1 MALGRPR
8 WLVVQHFLFLVL
20 CSITI
25 SDHLS
30 AVTIRHLPGFVQG
43 PLPFS
48 LETGY
53 IKVDEVY
60 GVEFFYYFIE
70 SERNPTVDPLVL
82 WLTGGPGC
90 SAFSGLSLEIG
101 PLKFKSEE
109 YNGSL
114 PNMVYN
120 PYTWTKFANIIFVDS
135 PAGTGFSYSHH
146 PKGYETSDKSW
157 SKQTQVFLKKWL
169 FEHQKFMS
177 NPLYIAGD
185 SYAGKVVPVIV
196 QLISKENE
204 FGMHPTFKLQGYMIG
219 NPSTGDKIDFNA
231 RIPYALSMGIISDE
245 FFETMTKLCRGQSYE
260 SPETALCDSQI
271 QIFEGLVKPC
281 IQMTSEIMMS
291 HILEPK
297 CTLASP
303 KLGNKAGER
312 FILMIQ
318 ENNTIPLR
326 RPAVPDVKCRTYA
339 YYLMYIWANNAETL
353 EALHVR
359 KWSTSGDHGM
369 YMGKWRGWR
378 HTAPEYKPRECMNM
392 AWRWMNNRL

>member
-25 SDHLS
+25 PDHLS
-30 AVTIRHLPGFVQG
+30 AVTIRHLPGFLQG

-157 SKQTQVFLKKWL
+157 SKQAQWL

-196 QLISKENE
+196 QLISK
-204 FGMHPTFKLQGYMIG
+204 
-219 NPSTGDKIDFNA
+219 
-231 RIPYALSMGIISDE
+231 
-245 FFETMTKLCRGQSYE
+245 
-260 SPETALCDSQI
+260 
-271 QIFEGLVKPC
+271 
-281 IQMTSEIMMS
+281 
-291 HILEPK
+291 
-297 CTLASP
+297 
-303 KLGNKAGER
+303 
-312 FILMIQ
+312 
-318 ENNTIPLR
+318 
-326 RPAVPDVKCRTYA
+326 
-339 YYLMYIWANNAETL
+339 
-353 EALHVR
+353 
-359 KWSTSGDHGM
+359 
-369 YMGKWRGWR
+369 GWR
-378 HTAPEYKPRECMNM
+378 AYCPRIQTKGVHEHG
-392 AWRWMNNRL
+392 LEVDE